1 MKQYKEQLTGTGM
14 VYRFTLQQFL
24 KNKANMISLVIMILF
39 AIGSVPVTSLINGG
53 GNKEGHS
60 EISNVYFGGDT
71 EPYALTYTD
80 LQNAAAADAFW
91 SETSFHDDTE
101 IELTGD
107 VTGDVGYG
115 SRNAPAARDVYAGIS
130 FNPQTGMYQLSII
143 AAEDTELSDEDL
155 AALSTFLMEQFDQVR
170 YRTLN
175 ISDEQLAFVMGSWES
190 GTQSFDSYLEDENRF
205 DTQYIVQF
213 IYSIVVM
220 MVSVLSV
227 SYIIRTVIEE
237 KASKLIELLMVSV
250 KPLALIVGKILAAM
264 TYVLLTIGGM
274 VLGYALSRAVC
285 SQFMAVAPL
294 TDMFAGGFTFSGS
307 LTNMSIVFVIA
318 VVISLLLA
326 FLTFAIIAGL
336 SASGCSSTEDTESA
350 TMGVT
355 LLIMA
360 GYMISIIATSS
371 SSTALAYATS
381 IIPVVSVFCA
391 PIHYMMGT
399 IGIGVLIVS
408 WVLQAAVVILLAVF
422 CARIYTSLLM
432 HRGNRVKFTDMLS
445 MAKTSSAKGV
455 Q

>member
-53 GNKEGHS
+53 GDREGHS
-60 EISNVYFGGDT
+60 EISNVYFGSDT

-101 IELTGD
+101 IERN
-107 VTGDVGYG
+107 VTRDVGYG
-115 SRNAPAARDVYAGIS
+115 SRNAPAARDVYAGIF

-155 AALSTFLMEQFDQVR
+155 DALSTFLMEQFDQVR

-175 ISDEQLAFVMGSWES
+175 ISDEQLSFVMGSWES
-190 GTQSFDSYLEDENRF
+190 DTQSFDSYLEDENRF
-205 DTQYIVQF
+205 DTQYIVQL

-264 TYVLLTIGGM
+264 TYVLITMGGM
-274 VLGYALSRAVC
+274 VLGYVLSRAVC

-294 TDMFAGGFTFSGS
+294 TDMFAGSFTFSGS

-336 SASGCSSTEDTESA
+336 SATGCSSTEDTESA

-360 GYMISIIATSS
+360 GYIISMMATSS
-371 SSTALAYATS
+371 GSTALAYATS

>member
-24 KNKANMISLVIMILF
+24 KNKANIISLVIIILF
-39 AIGSVPVTSLINGG
+39 AMGSVPVTSLINGG

-60 EISNVYFGGDT
+60 KISNVYFGSET

-80 LQNAAAADAFW
+80 LQNAAAAGTFW
-91 SETSFHDDTE
+91 TETTFHGTDDITSGE
-101 IELTGD
+101 
-107 VTGDVGYG
+107 VQ
-115 SRNAPAARDVYAGIS
+115 NAPAPRDVYASIT
-130 FNPQTGMYQLSII
+130 FNPQTGMYQLSVI

-155 AALSTFLMEQFDQVR
+155 AALSTFLTEQFDQVR

-190 GTQSFDSYLEDENRF
+190 DTQSLDSYLEDENRF
-205 DTQYIVQF
+205 DTQYIVQL

-264 TYVLLTIGGM
+264 TYVLMTMGGM
-274 VLGYALSRAVC
+274 VLGYVLSRAVC

-294 TDMFAGGFTFSGS
+294 TNMFAGAFTFSGN

-336 SASGCSSTEDTESA
+336 SATGCSSTEDTESA

-371 SSTALAYATS
+371 GSTALAYATS

-408 WVLQAAVVILLAVF
+408 WVLQAAVVILLAIF

>member
-53 GNKEGHS
+53 GDKEGHS
-60 EISNVYFGGDT
+60 EISNVYFGSDT
-71 EPYALTYTD
+71 EPYVLTYTD

-91 SETSFHDDTE
+91 SETSFHDGTE
-101 IELTGD
+101 FEYVNRDIARWT
-107 VTGDVGYG
+107 
-115 SRNAPAARDVYAGIS
+115 APAARDVYAGI
-130 FNPQTGMYQLSII
+130 FFDPQTGMYQLSVI
-143 AAEDTELSDEDL
+143 AAEETELSDEDL

-190 GTQSFDSYLEDENRF
+190 DTQSFDSYLEDENRF
-205 DTQYIVQF
+205 DTQYIVQL

-264 TYVLLTIGGM
+264 TYVLMTMGGM
-274 VLGYALSRAVC
+274 VLGYVLSRAVC
-285 SQFMAVAPL
+285 SQFMTVAPL

-307 LTNMSIVFVIA
+307 LTNMGIVFVIA

-336 SASGCSSTEDTESA
+336 SATGCSSTEDTESA

-371 SSTALAYATS
+371 GSTALAYVTS
-381 IIPVVSVFCA
+381 ILPVVSVFCA

-399 IGIGVLIVS
+399 IGIGILIVS

-422 CARIYTSLLM
+422 CAKIYTSLLM
-432 HRGNRVKFTDMLS
+432 HRGTRVKFTDMLS